1 MKFLE
6 KIVDKLEPNFE
17 KGGKYEKWFPLFD
30 GFATFLFTPKH
41 TTKKGVHI
49 RDAVDLKRTMNTVI
63 LAMVP
68 CLLFG
73 IWNTGFQH
81 YNALGL
87 TEEFGVFDQ
96 ILFGALKVI
105 PVVIVSYAVGLG
117 IEFGFCI
124 VKGHPIEEGFLVS
137 GMLIPLIVPAD
148 TPLWMV
154 AVATIFSVIFVK
166 EVFGGT
172 GMNILNPALTAR
184 AFLFFAYPKQ
194 LSGDSAWVNME
205 LPDGYS
211 QKVVIENGE
220 KLTKVV
226 NEIGSVV
233 GQIDAR
239 AGATQ
244 LSRFNSSIGVMKN
257 KAEELGE
264 AVGAAAQ
271 SFDAGMIELSEKFDL
286 WKAFV
291 GIVPGSIGET
301 SVIAVL
307 IGAGFLLHTGVGSL
321 KIMLSG
327 IFGAV
332 FMTIIFNTADLNPYM
347 TVGPLEHLF
356 AGGFMFG
363 LVFMATDPVSAAQTE
378 VGKVIYGFFIGLF
391 CIMIRV
397 FNPAYPEGMMLAILF
412 MNVMA
417 PLIDHYVIQNNIKQ
431 RLERLKLNT
440 ANH

>member
-6 KIVDKLEPNFE
+6 RLVDKMEPNFE

-63 LAMVP
+63 QALIP

-81 YNALGL
+81 YSALGL
-87 TEEFGVFDQ
+87 LEEFGFLEQV
-96 ILFGALKVI
+96 LFGAIKVLPI
-105 PVVIVSYAVGLG
+105 VIVSYAVGLG
-117 IEFGFCI
+117 VEFGFCI

-154 AVATIFSVIFVK
+154 AVATIFAVVFVK

-184 AFLFFAYPKQ
+184 AFLYFAYPKQ
-194 LSGDSAWVNME
+194 LSGDKAWVNTE
-205 LPDGYS
+205 LPDGYA
-211 QKVVIENGE
+211 QTETGKV
-220 KLTKVV
+220 L
-226 NEIGSVV
+226 NELGQAV
-233 GQIDAR
+233 GQFDAT

-244 LSRFNSSIGVMKN
+244 LSRFNASIGIYKEQGV
-257 KAEELGE
+257 
-264 AVGAAAQ
+264 
-271 SFDAGMIELSEKFDL
+271 DAGMAALDGAHSLLDSFL
-286 WKAFV
+286 
-291 GIVPGSIGET
+291 GIIPGSIGET
-301 SVIAVL
+301 SVIAIL
-307 IGAGFLLHTGVGSL
+307 IGAGLLLHTGVASW
-321 KIMLSG
+321 KIMASG

-332 FMTIIFNTADLNPYM
+332 FMTIIFNTAGMNPYM
-347 TVGPLEHLF
+347 TVGPLEHIT

-363 LVFMATDPVSAAQTE
+363 IVFMATDPVSAAQTE
-378 VGKVIYGFFIGLF
+378 VGKVIYGFSIGLMT
-391 CIMIRV
+391 IMIRV
-397 FNPAYPEGMMLAILF
+397 FNPAYPEGIMLAILF
-412 MNVMA
+412 MNVMS
-417 PLIDHYVIQNNIKQ
+417 PLIDHYVVQGNIKDRLQ
-431 RLERLKLNT
+431 RAKLHSS
-440 ANH
+440 NH

>member
-6 KIVDKLEPNFE
+6 RLVDKMEPNFE

-63 LAMVP
+63 QALIP

-81 YNALGL
+81 YKALGL
-87 TEEFGVFDQ
+87 LEEFGFLEQV
-96 ILFGALKVI
+96 LFGAIKVL
-105 PVVIVSYAVGLG
+105 PVVIVSYVVGLG
-117 IEFGFCI
+117 VEFGFCI
-124 VKGHPIEEGFLVS
+124 AKGHPIEEGFLVS

-154 AVATIFSVIFVK
+154 GVATAFAVVFGK

-194 LSGDSAWVNME
+194 LSGDKAWVNME
-205 LPDGYS
+205 LPEGYTKKLVADGS
-211 QKVVIENGE
+211 EKVEKVYNAAGE
-220 KLTKVV
+220 W
-226 NEIGSVV
+226 V
-233 GQIDAR
+233 GQVDAM

-244 LSRFNSSIGVMKN
+244 LSRFNASIGIAKEQGV
-257 KAEELGE
+257 E
-264 AVGAAAQ
+264 
-271 SFDAGMIELSEKFDL
+271 AGMAALDASYSVLD
-286 WKAFV
+286 AFI
-291 GIVPGSIGET
+291 GIIPGSIGET
-301 SVIAVL
+301 SVIACL
-307 IGAGFLLHTGVGSL
+307 IGAGLLLHTGVGNW
-321 KIMLSG
+321 KIMASG
-327 IFGAV
+327 VFGAL
-332 FMTIIFNTADLNPYM
+332 FMTLIFNTAGLNPYM
-347 TVGPLEHLF
+347 TVGPLEHLT

-363 LVFMATDPVSAAQTE
+363 MIFMATDPVSAAQTD
-378 VGKVIYGFFIGLF
+378 VGKVLYGFFIGVIA
-391 CIMIRV
+391 IMIRV
-397 FNPAYPEGMMLAILF
+397 FNPAYPEGVMLAILF

-417 PLIDHYVIQNNIKQ
+417 PLLDHYVIQGNIK
-431 RLERLKLNT
+431 ERLKRGKLHS

>member
-6 KIVDKLEPNFE
+6 KLVDKMEPNFE

-63 LAMVP
+63 QALIP

-73 IWNTGFQH
+73 IWNTGYQH
-81 YNALGL
+81 YSALGL
-87 TEEFGVFDQ
+87 TEEFGFFEQV
-96 ILFGALKVI
+96 LFGAIKVL
-105 PVVIVSYAVGLG
+105 PVVIVSYLVGLG
-117 IEFGFCI
+117 VEFGFCI
-124 VKGHPIEEGFLVS
+124 AKGHPIEEGFLVS

-154 AVATIFSVIFVK
+154 AVATAFSVVFVK

-194 LSGDSAWVNME
+194 LSGDKAWVNTE
-205 LPDGYS
+205 LPDGY
-211 QKVVIENGE
+211 KLGE
-220 KLTKVV
+220 DGIIVL
-226 NEIGSVV
+226 NEIGQKV
-233 GQIDAR
+233 GDVDAY

-244 LSRFNSSIGVMKN
+244 LSRFNASIGAMKD

-264 AVGAAAQ
+264 SAGAAKLA
-271 SFDAGMIELSEKFDL
+271 FEAGMDKLASKFDL
-286 WKAFV
+286 WESFI
-291 GIVPGSIGET
+291 GIIPGSIGET
-301 SVIAVL
+301 SIIAIL
-307 IGAGFLLHTGVGSL
+307 IGAGLLLHTGVASW
-321 KIMLSG
+321 KIMASG
-327 IFGAV
+327 LFGAF
-332 FMTIIFNTADLNPYM
+332 FMTIIFNTAGMNPYM
-347 TVGPLEHLF
+347 TVGPLDHIF

-363 LVFMATDPVSAAQTE
+363 LVFMATDPVSASQTE
-378 VGKVIYGFFIGLF
+378 SGKVIYGFFIGLLA
-391 CIMIRV
+391 IMIRV

-412 MNVMA
+412 MNVIA
-417 PLIDHYVIQNNIKQ
+417 PLIDHYVIQGNIKE
-431 RLERLKLNT
+431 RLQRLKLNT
-440 ANH
+440 VNH

>member
-6 KIVDKLEPNFE
+6 KLVDKMEPNFE

-63 LAMVP
+63 QALIP

-81 YNALGL
+81 YSALGL
-87 TEEFGVFDQ
+87 TEEFGFFEQV
-96 ILFGALKVI
+96 LFGAIKVL
-105 PVVIVSYAVGLG
+105 PVVIVSYLVGLG
-117 IEFGFCI
+117 VEFGFCI
-124 VKGHPIEEGFLVS
+124 AKGHPIEEGFLVS

-154 AVATIFSVIFVK
+154 AVATAFSVVFVK

-194 LSGDSAWVNME
+194 LSGDKAWVNTE
-205 LPDGYS
+205 LPDGY
-211 QKVVIENGE
+211 KLGE
-220 KLTKVV
+220 DGIIVL
-226 NEIGSVV
+226 NEIGQKV
-233 GQIDAR
+233 GDVDAY

-244 LSRFNSSIGVMKN
+244 LSRFNASIGAMKD

-264 AVGAAAQ
+264 SAGAAKVA
-271 SFDAGMIELSEKFDL
+271 FEAGMDKLASKFDL
-286 WKAFV
+286 WESFV
-291 GIVPGSIGET
+291 GIIPGSIGET
-301 SVIAVL
+301 SIIAIL
-307 IGAGFLLHTGVGSL
+307 IGAGLLLHTGVASW
-321 KIMLSG
+321 KIMASG
-327 IFGAV
+327 LFGAF
-332 FMTIIFNTADLNPYM
+332 FMTIIFNTAGMNPYM
-347 TVGPLEHLF
+347 TVGPLDHIF

-363 LVFMATDPVSAAQTE
+363 LVFMATDPVSASQTE
-378 VGKVIYGFFIGLF
+378 SGKVIYGFFIGLLA
-391 CIMIRV
+391 IMIRV

-412 MNVMA
+412 MNVIA
-417 PLIDHYVIQNNIKQ
+417 PLIDHYVIQGNIKE
-431 RLERLKLNT
+431 RLQRLKLNT
-440 ANH
+440 VNH

>member
-6 KIVDKLEPNFE
+6 KLVDKIEPNFE

-41 TTKKGVHI
+41 TTKNGVHI

-63 LAMVP
+63 QAMIP

-81 YNALGL
+81 YRALDL
-87 TEEFGVFDQ
+87 LEEFGFLDQ
-96 ILFGALKVI
+96 VLFGAIKVLPI
-105 PVVIVSYAVGLG
+105 VIVSYAIGLG
-117 IEFGFCI
+117 VEFGFCI
-124 VKGHPIEEGFLVS
+124 LKGHPIEEGFLVS

-154 AVATIFSVIFVK
+154 AVATAFSVVFVK

-194 LSGDSAWVNME
+194 LSGDNAWVNMD
-205 LPDGYS
+205 LPEGYTYA
-211 QKVVIENGE
+211 QN
-220 KLTKVV
+220 
-226 NEIGSVV
+226 GSVV
-233 GQIDAR
+233 LNELGQKVGYVDAT

-244 LSRFNSSIGVMKN
+244 LSRFNASIGAMKD
-257 KAEELGE
+257 KAEQLGDTVGSGKQAFE
-264 AVGAAAQ
+264 AGLVR
-271 SFDAGMIELSEKFDL
+271 LNEKFDL
-286 WKAFV
+286 LDAFM

-301 SVIAVL
+301 SVIAIL
-307 IGAGFLLHTGVGSL
+307 IGAGLLLHTGVASW
-321 KIMLSG
+321 KIMASG
-327 IFGAV
+327 VFGAI
-332 FMTIIFNTADLNPYM
+332 FMTLIFNTAGVNPYM
-347 TVGPLEHLF
+347 TVNPLEHLF

-378 VGKVIYGFFIGLF
+378 TGKVIYGFFIGLF

-412 MNVMA
+412 MNVIA
-417 PLIDHYVIQNNIKQ
+417 PLLDHYVIEGNIKV
-431 RLERLKLNT
+431 RLARLKLNT
-440 ANH
+440 DNH

>member
-1 MKFLE
+1 M
-6 KIVDKLEPNFE
+6 
-17 KGGKYEKWFPLFD
+17 
-30 GFATFLFTPKH
+30 
-41 TTKKGVHI
+41 GV
-49 RDAVDLKRTMNTVI
+49 
-63 LAMVP
+63 
-68 CLLFG
+68 
-73 IWNTGFQH
+73 
-81 YNALGL
+81 
-87 TEEFGVFDQ
+87 
-96 ILFGALKVI
+96 
-105 PVVIVSYAVGLG
+105 
-117 IEFGFCI
+117 EFGFCI
-124 VKGHPIEEGFLVS
+124 AKGHPIEEGFLVS

-154 AVATIFSVIFVK
+154 AVATIFSVVFVK

-194 LSGDSAWVNME
+194 LSGDKAWVNTE
-205 LPDGYS
+205 LPEGYS
-211 QKVVIENGE
+211 YAENG
-220 KLTKVV
+220 KYVL
-226 NEIGSVV
+226 NEIGQRV
-233 GQIDAR
+233 GEVDAI

-244 LSRFNSSIGVMKN
+244 LSRFKASVDVMKN
-257 KAEELGE
+257 TKDELGE

-271 SFDAGMIELSEKFDL
+271 SFEAGVVKLSEKFDL
-286 WKAFV
+286 WEAFV

-301 SVIAVL
+301 SVIAIL
-307 IGAGFLLHTGVGSL
+307 IGAGLLLHTGVGSL

-332 FMTIIFNTADLNPYM
+332 FMTIIFNTAGVNPYM

-417 PLIDHYVIQNNIKQ
+417 PLIDHYVIQGNIKQ
-431 RLERLKLNT
+431 RLNRLKLNT

>member
-63 LAMVP
+63 IAMVP

-73 IWNTGFQH
+73 IWNTGYQH
-81 YNALGL
+81 YSALGL
-87 TEEFGVFDQ
+87 TEEFGVFHQ
-96 ILFGALKVI
+96 IFFGALKVI
-105 PVVIVSYAVGLG
+105 PIVITSYAVGLG

-124 VKGHPIEEGFLVS
+124 LKGHPIEEGFLVS

-211 QKVVIENGE
+211 YSKNGTVVLNELGQKVGE
-220 KLTKVV
+220 V
-226 NEIGSVV
+226 
-233 GQIDAR
+233 DAI

-244 LSRFNSSIGVMKN
+244 LSRFNASIGSMKDR
-257 KAEELGE
+257 AEELGE
-264 AVGAAAQ
+264 SVGAAGKA
-271 SFDAGMIELSEKFDL
+271 FEAGLVKLSDKYELWES
-286 WKAFV
+286 FV
-291 GIVPGSIGET
+291 GIIPGSIGET
-301 SVIAVL
+301 SVIAIL

-327 IFGAV
+327 ILGAL
-332 FMTIIFNTADLNPYM
+332 FMTIIFNTAGLNPYM

-378 VGKVIYGFFIGLF
+378 VGKIIYGFFIGLF

-417 PLIDHYVIQNNIKQ
+417 PLIDHYVIQGNIKQ
-431 RLERLKLNT
+431 RLNRLKLST
-440 ANH
+440 ENH

>member
-6 KIVDKLEPNFE
+6 KLVDKMEPNFE

-63 LAMVP
+63 QALIP

-81 YNALGL
+81 YSALGL
-87 TEEFGVFDQ
+87 TEEFGFFEQV
-96 ILFGALKVI
+96 LFGAIKVL
-105 PVVIVSYAVGLG
+105 PVVIVSYLVGLG
-117 IEFGFCI
+117 VEFGFCI
-124 VKGHPIEEGFLVS
+124 AKGHPIEEGFLVS

-154 AVATIFSVIFVK
+154 AVATAFSVVFVK

-194 LSGDSAWVNME
+194 LSGDKAWVNTE
-205 LPDGYS
+205 LPDGY
-211 QKVVIENGE
+211 KLGE
-220 KLTKVV
+220 DGIIVL
-226 NEIGSVV
+226 NEIGQKV
-233 GQIDAR
+233 GDVDAY

-244 LSRFNSSIGVMKN
+244 LSRFNASIGAMKD

-264 AVGAAAQ
+264 SAGAAKLA
-271 SFDAGMIELSEKFDL
+271 FEAGMDKLASKFDL
-286 WKAFV
+286 WDSFI
-291 GIVPGSIGET
+291 GIIPGSIGET
-301 SVIAVL
+301 SIIAIL
-307 IGAGFLLHTGVGSL
+307 IGAGLLLHTGVASW
-321 KIMLSG
+321 KIMASG
-327 IFGAV
+327 LFGAF
-332 FMTIIFNTADLNPYM
+332 FMTIIFNTAGMNPYM
-347 TVGPLEHLF
+347 TVGPLDHIF

-363 LVFMATDPVSAAQTE
+363 LVFMATDPVSASQTE
-378 VGKVIYGFFIGLF
+378 SGKVIYGFFIGLLA
-391 CIMIRV
+391 IMIRV

-412 MNVMA
+412 MNVIA
-417 PLIDHYVIQNNIKQ
+417 PLIDHYVIQGNIKE
-431 RLERLKLNT
+431 RLQRLKLNT
-440 ANH
+440 VNH

>member
-17 KGGKYEKWFPLFD
+17 KGGKYEKWYPLFD

-63 LAMVP
+63 TAMIP

-73 IWNTGFQH
+73 IWNTGYQH
-81 YNALGL
+81 YSALGL
-87 TEEFGVFDQ
+87 TEEFGFLDQVF
-96 ILFGALKVI
+96 FGALKVL
-105 PVVIVSYAVGLG
+105 PVVIVSYVVGLG
-117 IEFGFCI
+117 VEFGFCI
-124 VKGHPIEEGFLVS
+124 AKGHPIEEGFLVS

-154 AVATIFSVIFVK
+154 AVATIFSVVFVK

-194 LSGDSAWVNME
+194 LSGDKAWVNTE
-205 LPDGYS
+205 LPEGYS
-211 QKVVIENGE
+211 YAENG
-220 KLTKVV
+220 KYVL
-226 NEIGSVV
+226 NEIGQRV
-233 GQIDAR
+233 GEVDAI

-244 LSRFNSSIGVMKN
+244 LSRFKASVDVMKN
-257 KAEELGE
+257 TKDELGE

-271 SFDAGMIELSEKFDL
+271 SFEAGVVKLSEKFDL
-286 WKAFV
+286 WEAFV

-301 SVIAVL
+301 SVIAIL
-307 IGAGFLLHTGVGSL
+307 IGAGLLLHTGVGSL

-332 FMTIIFNTADLNPYM
+332 FMTIIFNTAGVNPYM

-417 PLIDHYVIQNNIKQ
+417 PLIDHYVIQGNIKQ
-431 RLERLKLNT
+431 RLNRLKLNT